1 MRGLKGVKVS
11 LRSELRK
18 EFIRYEFR
26 EYKCSGRNCTF
37 EAVGIAGLHFYC
49 ATEGCR
55 GNTTAG
61 RKVSSKEML
70 KVEIE
75 AILKTKGA

>member
-37 EAVGIAGLHFYC
+37 EAIGIAGLHFYC

-61 RKVSSKEML
+61 RKVSSLVML
-70 KVEIE
+70 EAEIE
-75 AILKTKGA
+75 EITKARGA